1 MENLKKIIIYFIIIS
16 ILLIQAYPVIGD
28 SFAVGDEDI
37 YQGVPGYK
45 GIQKNI
51 SYKDVSNSWAKSS
64 IYKLS
69 ALGII
74 NGKNGKF
81 NPKAYLTKRQVLE
94 SIGKTLG
101 IQSLDYVEHFKK
113 ENIISKEEFDKIDTI
128 SEKTEKKIDDYIKK
142 EVEKNKLS
150 KEEEE
155 KLRKAEREKYTWGKN
170 ATREEVAAW
179 LGRALKLT
187 GKNPY
192 MVNSFKDHNK
202 FTQET
207 KYIIEAILQKG
218 YMQGFENGYFRPKH
232 SITREQFAKTLDNAL
247 DDLLTLGDFKIK
259 EGLISNIKKLNTIES
274 QTSVTK
280 KIFYMKNIDGTY
292 PIIYTSKSNK
302 PHLNKG
308 FLVFKNGKLD
318 LSDNLKPSD
327 TIKYYIDIEGNI
339 IYSEIADIY

>member
-1 MENLKKIIIYFIIIS
+1 MKKIIIYFIIIS

-142 EVEKNKLS
+142 EVEKQAFQRGRR
-150 KEEEE
+150 
-155 KLRKAEREKYTWGKN
+155 KLRKAEREKYTWGKMPLEKKWQLGWEELWN
-170 ATREEVAAW
+170 LQAKILIWWTVSKIATN
-179 LGRALKLT
+179 L
-187 GKNPY
+187 P
-192 MVNSFKDHNK
+192 
-202 FTQET
+202 
-207 KYIIEAILQKG
+207 
-218 YMQGFENGYFRPKH
+218 
-232 SITREQFAKTLDNAL
+232 
-247 DDLLTLGDFKIK
+247 
-259 EGLISNIKKLNTIES
+259 KKLNI
-274 QTSVTK
+274 
-280 KIFYMKNIDGTY
+280 
-292 PIIYTSKSNK
+292 
-302 PHLNKG
+302 L
-308 FLVFKNGKLD
+308 
-318 LSDNLKPSD
+318 
-327 TIKYYIDIEGNI
+327 
-339 IYSEIADIY
+339 